1 MKRFEAAF
9 LRLHEAYEALST
21 SGRDHTPGNVS
32 CSDSDD
38 EKPTPKRAR
47 PRARPSASAREG
59 PDAAGGVW
67 ERIGQRQLKDIWR
80 SATCLLLLRRK
91 ICLG

>member
-38 EKPTPKRAR
+38 EKPTPKRAKPGR
-47 PRARPSASAREG
+47 PKAKA
-59 PDAAGGVW
+59 DAVMM
-67 ERIGQRQLKDIWR
+67 
-80 SATCLLLLRRK
+80 
-91 ICLG
+91 